1 MCIFLKPGT
10 LPTGLLIAAAS
21 LFSTSSIA
29 SPSST
34 IEERLILAS
43 QLSIAQQDAWEVA
56 VLNDAT
62 AAAVGPD
69 TAGTPTAL
77 ATGDEPRT
85 PADEAPAAAE
95 PASAQPAVVNKG
107 NTRLRTAALMA
118 TSIGGTLAYG
128 RAKWWRDGFSGGFK
142 TVNEGWFGQDTNYG
156 GADKLGHAMFAYTGT
171 RLLTRAFEWAGNDST
186 TALKLGLWTSVGT
199 LMGVELIDGFSRKW
213 RFSKEDAVANLAGGA
228 LAYLMERN
236 PELDA
241 LIDLRLQYSSP
252 SGGHKFDPFGDYSSQ
267 RYLLVL
273 KASGVPAFK
282 QHPLLK
288 YLEINLGYGTRNFD
302 TNSRALT
309 PLTPPT
315 RHTYFG
321 ISLNLSELLRNTVYK
336 GNASPS
342 RTQRVT
348 ETFFEFMQIPAATMQ
363 ADHVIR

>member
-1 MCIFLKPGT
+1 MYIILKPRN
-10 LPTGLLIAAAS
+10 LCTGLLVAAVS

-29 SPSST
+29 SPPST
-34 IEERLILAS
+34 IDERLIFTS

-62 AAAVGPD
+62 AAAVASD
-69 TAGTPTAL
+69 TAGTPA
-77 ATGDEPRT
+77 AP
-85 PADEAPAAAE
+85 PADDAPAAAE
-95 PASAQPAVVNKG
+95 PVSAQPAVDERT
-107 NTRLRTAALMA
+107 TRFRTAALMA

-186 TALKLGLWTSVGT
+186 TALTLGLWTSVGT
-199 LMGVELIDGFSRKW
+199 LMGVELIDGFSKKW

-228 LAYLMERN
+228 LAYMMERN
-236 PELDA
+236 PKLDA

-267 RYLLVL
+267 RYLLVF

-309 PLTPPT
+309 PPT
-315 RHTYFG
+315 RHAYFG

-336 GNASPS
+336 DNASPS

>member
-1 MCIFLKPGT
+1 MFILLKPRN
-10 LPTGLLIAAAS
+10 LSAGLLTAAVS

-29 SPSST
+29 SPPST
-34 IEERLILAS
+34 IDERPIFAS
-43 QLSIAQQDAWEVA
+43 QLSIAQQDDWEGA
-56 VLNDAT
+56 VLDDAT
-62 AAAVGPD
+62 AVAVAPD
-69 TAGTPTAL
+69 TTGAPPAL
-77 ATGDEPRT
+77 PAGDEPRA
-85 PADEAPAAAE
+85 PADEVPVAAE
-95 PASAQPAVVNKG
+95 SVPAQPAVLSEKT
-107 NTRLRTAALMA
+107 TRFRTAALMA
-118 TSIGGTLAYG
+118 ASIGGTLAYG
-128 RAKWWRDGFSGGFK
+128 RAKWWQDGFAGGFK

-171 RLLTRAFEWAGNDST
+171 RLLTRAFEWAGHDSA

-199 LMGVELIDGFSRKW
+199 LMGVELIDGFSKKW

-236 PELDA
+236 PGLDA

-309 PLTPPT
+309 PPT
-315 RHTYFG
+315 RHAYFG
-321 ISLNLSELLRNTVYK
+321 VSLNLSELLRNTVYK

>member
-1 MCIFLKPGT
+1 MDILLKPRN
-10 LPTGLLIAAAS
+10 LSAGLLIAAVS

-29 SPSST
+29 SPPST
-34 IEERLILAS
+34 MDERQIFAP
-43 QLSIAQQDAWEVA
+43 QLSIAQQDDWGGAVLDNATAVA
-56 VLNDAT
+56 VA
-62 AAAVGPD
+62 PD
-69 TAGTPTAL
+69 TTGAPAAL
-77 ATGDEPRT
+77 PAADEPRALT
-85 PADEAPAAAE
+85 HEVPVAAE
-95 PASAQPAVVNKG
+95 PVPAQPAVLNEKT
-107 NTRLRTAALMA
+107 TRFRTAALMA

-171 RLLTRAFEWAGNDST
+171 RLLTRAFEWAGNDSA

-199 LMGVELIDGFSRKW
+199 LMGVELIDGFSKKW

-309 PLTPPT
+309 PPT
-315 RHTYFG
+315 RHAYFG

-348 ETFFEFMQIPAATMQ
+348 ETFFEFMQIPATTMQ